1 MPMSTRYTQDTEI
14 SDYFRM
20 DHVTI
25 LPPRKLLHV
34 HPVLP
39 VKINKKLVFMRPR
52 TKSSKMYTFRQTEL
66 EEAEKHERK
75 TQRKYMIY
83 TTGKKQHSMT
93 QIMEKADSLQ
103 SILIGE
109 KVNIL

>member
-1 MPMSTRYTQDTEI
+1 MPMSTIYTQDTEK
-14 SDYFRM
+14 SDYFRK

-25 LPPRKLLHV
+25 LPPRKPL

-39 VKINKKLVFMRPR
+39 VKMNKKLVFMRQR

-75 TQRKYMIY
+75 T
-83 TTGKKQHSMT
+83 
-93 QIMEKADSLQ
+93 
-103 SILIGE
+103 
-109 KVNIL
+109 